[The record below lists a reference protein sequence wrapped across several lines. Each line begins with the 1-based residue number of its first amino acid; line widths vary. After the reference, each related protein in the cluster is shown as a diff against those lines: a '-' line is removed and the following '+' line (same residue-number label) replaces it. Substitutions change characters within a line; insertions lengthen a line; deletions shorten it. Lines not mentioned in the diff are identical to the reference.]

1 MKKRAT
7 IYIAAAMAAALA
19 SVFGGDYVD
28 ATDWIDNTEKKFRK
42 LAQSEGALELEIVF
56 HHTATS
62 DKITAK
68 ELCDITNSRFN
79 LGCSYALSI
88 HPNGKVVQMNEFW
101 EHTPSVG
108 GRNSRVLS
116 IAFVGNYEEN
126 ELPKI
131 MVDQACKIKEAF
143 DKIDEEIDDLVI
155 KGYYLHRDFRNTA
168 CPGKYAVKALKE
180 EGIIDGR

>member
-7 IYIAAAMAAALA
+7 LYIASTLAAALMA
-19 SVFGGDYVD
+19 IFGNDYVD
-28 ATDWIDNTEKKFRK
+28 ATDWIDDTEKRFR
-42 LAQSEGALELEIVF
+42 SLEDVEIEVVF

-62 DKITAK
+62 SGMTAK

-101 EHTPSVG
+101 ENTPSVG

-126 ELPKI
+126 DIPDI
-131 MVDQACKIKEAF
+131 MIERVKTIKEVF
-143 DKIDEEIDDLVI
+143 DKFDKENCNFKI
-155 KGYYLHRDFRNTA
+155 KGYYLHKDFRNTL
-168 CPGKYAVKALKE
+168 CPGKYAEKALIE
-180 EGIIDGR
+180 NGIIR